1 MFGHFSD
8 LPDYSFDKAKA
19 AELLNQA
26 GYGPGKKALNLS
38 LTYTVSKNVKFT
50 MGGTNIFNVHPTR
63 QDPNETD
70 NGFKYE
76 SVQFGLNGAS
86 YFARLHVRF

>member
-1 MFGHFSD
+1 MR
-8 LPDYSFDKAKA
+8 
-19 AELLNQA
+19 
-26 GYGPGKKALNLS
+26 
-38 LTYTVSKNVKFT
+38 LTV
-50 MGGTNIFNVHPTR
+50 GGNNIFNVKPSK

-86 YFARLHVRF
+86 YFGRLHVTF